1 MKFSEW
7 KLSLEDW
14 LAHSG
19 HQVGI
24 VFTDI
29 VGSTLL
35 VQQERTKNYG
45 LILRAHNARAVS
57 VAEQFEGRVVVNVGD
72 QLLAAFRSATSA
84 FGFAEAL
91 FHDPGDAQVRIRAG
105 VHFGTVRAHET
116 GLVGRDV
123 HIAARVMA
131 HGRDSELWVSDV
143 AKRTLESESLL
154 PTAAINWI
162 ADEECELKGISDTH
176 RLWRAA

>member
-1 MKFSEW
+1 MKFKEW
-7 KLSLEDW
+7 KASLDEW
-14 LAHSG
+14 LEQSG

-35 VQQERTKNYG
+35 VQQEKTKNYG
-45 LILRAHNARAVS
+45 LILRAHNSRALS
-57 VAEQFEGRVVVNVGD
+57 LAEQCDGRVVVNVGD
-72 QLLAAFRSATSA
+72 QLLAAFRSATNA
-84 FGFAEAL
+84 FRFAEAL
-91 FHDPGDAQVRIRAG
+91 FHDPGDAQLRVRAG

-131 HGRDSELWVSDV
+131 HGRDSELWVSDA
-143 AKRTLESESLL
+143 AKQALERESLPL
-154 PTAAINWI
+154 AAAINWI
-162 ADEECELKGISDTH
+162 ANEECELKGISDAQ